1 MTLRQLGE
9 AYLAQYEGAPSSK
22 EFVRYN
28 LSKALPRFGGEA
40 IGELR
45 PEEIALWRASL
56 PEGRRHPALRALRQ
70 VLEAAVRW
78 KWIEDN
84 PAALVKNP
92 LGPRSQ
98 IDPFESWEEIDALAA
113 ELGASGPSSSSWSEA
128 GLGRRRRS
136 APSGATWTWSGESSA
151 SGARSPRAG

>member
-1 MTLRQLGE
+1 MTLQQLGD
-9 AYLAQYEGAPSSK
+9 AYLAQYDGAPSSK

-45 PEEIALWRASL
+45 PEEIALWRAWL

-78 KWIEDN
+78 KWIETT
-84 PAALVKNP
+84 
-92 LGPRSQ
+92 PRRLSRTR
-98 IDPFESWEEIDALAA
+98 SAR
-113 ELGASGPSSSSWSEA
+113 
-128 GLGRRRRS
+128 GRRSTFRVVGGDRR
-136 APSGATWTWSGESSA
+136 PGG
-151 SGARSPRAG
+151 